1 MNYVFITYYY
11 PPDYGAGSFRASAF
25 VKKLSKKIRSTDNL
39 HIISTIPNRYHYNL
53 KFKKYSKIKN
63 IHFHRIEINNHKE
76 KIFKK
81 TIAGIIYFFKSLYL
95 LFRLKPNI
103 IISSSA
109 RLVSGLIAFVY
120 CQFFKCKY
128 FLDIRDMFSVLMQ
141 EMYSKN
147 IFIKLIFK
155 ITNFFENKVLL
166 HSISVNFVSPGFKYF
181 LKMKLKN
188 KTFFTNGYDEN
199 YLNLLKKIKYKK
211 FKKNTVTYAGNI
223 GAGQSIEK
231 FLPKLAKID
240 NKINYK
246 IIGNGGKLFE
256 LREKIKKCRVK
267 NVDLIKPIKREKVIK
282 ALVSSDILL
291 ISLSSYN
298 SLKYVIPSKIFE
310 YILYKKPI
318 IANFKGF
325 IKNYSKKNFDNIFF
339 FDGPKECYE
348 KIKIIIKNKRKLK
361 YKKNY
366 KIFSRDQIMDK
377 YTDHIIR
384 LVKKNV

>member
-1 MNYVFITYYY
+1 M
-11 PPDYGAGSFRASAF
+11 
-25 VKKLSKKIRSTDNL
+25 
-39 HIISTIPNRYHYNL
+39 
-53 KFKKYSKIKN
+53 
-63 IHFHRIEINNHKE
+63 
-76 KIFKK
+76 
-81 TIAGIIYFFKSLYL
+81 
-95 LFRLKPNI
+95 
-103 IISSSA
+103 
-109 RLVSGLIAFVY
+109 
-120 CQFFKCKY
+120 
-128 FLDIRDMFSVLMQ
+128 
-141 EMYSKN
+141 
-147 IFIKLIFK
+147 
-155 ITNFFENKVLL
+155 
-166 HSISVNFVSPGFKYF
+166 
-181 LKMKLKN
+181 
-188 KTFFTNGYDEN
+188 
-199 YLNLLKKIKYKK
+199 
-211 FKKNTVTYAGNI
+211 
-223 GAGQSIEK
+223 
-231 FLPKLAKID
+231 AKID

-256 LREKIKKCRVK
+256 LREKIKKCRIK

-291 ISLSSYN
+291 ISLSSHH

-339 FDGPKECYE
+339 FDGSEECYE

-377 YTDHIIR
+377 YTDHIMR

>member
-11 PPDYGAGSFRASAF
+11 PPDYGAGSFRAAAF
-25 VKKLSKKIRSTDNL
+25 VKTFSKKIRSTDNL
-39 HIISTIPNRYHYNL
+39 HVITSIPNRYNYNSKL
-53 KFKKYSKIKN
+53 KKYSKIKN
-63 IHFHRIEINNHKE
+63 IHFHRVEINNHKE
-76 KIFKK
+76 NVFKK
-81 TIAGIIYFFKSLYL
+81 TIAGLIYFFKSLYL
-95 LFRLKPNI
+95 LMRLKPNI

-128 FLDIRDMFSVLMQ
+128 FLDIRDMFSALMK

-147 IFIKLIFK
+147 IFIMLILK

-166 HSISVNFVSPGFKYF
+166 NSISVNLVSPGFKHL
-181 LKMKLKN
+181 LKIKLKN

-199 YLNLLKKIKYKK
+199 YLNLLKNIKYKK
-211 FKKNTVTYAGNI
+211 FKRNTVTYAGNI

-246 IIGNGGKLFE
+246 IIGNGGKFLE
-256 LREKIKKCRVK
+256 LKKKLKKSRVK
-267 NVDLIKPIKREKVIK
+267 NVDLIKPIKRKKVIK
-282 ALVSSDILL
+282 ALISSDILL
-291 ISLSSYN
+291 ISLSSYH

-339 FDGPKECYE
+339 FDGSEECYK
-348 KIKIIIKNKRKLK
+348 KIKIIIKNKKKLK
-361 YKKNY
+361 YKTNY
-366 KIFSRDQIMDK
+366 NIFSRDQIMDR
-377 YTDHIIR
+377 YANHIIR

>member
-11 PPDYGAGSFRASAF
+11 PPDYGAGSFRAAAF
-25 VKKLSKKIRSTDNL
+25 VKIFSKKIRSTDNL
-39 HIISTIPNRYHYNL
+39 HIITSIPNRYNFNS
-53 KFKKYSKIKN
+53 KIKKYSKNKN

-76 KIFKK
+76 QILKK
-81 TIAGIIYFFKSLYL
+81 TIAGLIYFFKSLYL

-120 CQFFKCKY
+120 CKFFKCKY
-128 FLDIRDMFSVLMQ
+128 FIDVRDMFSALMQ
-141 EMYSKN
+141 EMYRKN
-147 IFIKLIFK
+147 IFIMLILK

-166 HSISVNFVSPGFKYF
+166 NSISVNFVSPGFKNL
-181 LKMKLKN
+181 LKIKLKN

-199 YLNLLKKIKYKK
+199 YFNLLKKIKCKK

-246 IIGNGGKLFE
+246 IIGNGGKFFE
-256 LREKIKKCRVK
+256 LKKKIQKNRVK
-267 NVDLIKPIKREKVIK
+267 NVDLVKPIKREKVIK
-282 ALVSSDILL
+282 ALFSSEILL
-291 ISLSSYN
+291 ISLSSYR

-339 FDGPKECYE
+339 FDGYKECYQ
-348 KIKIIIKNKRKLK
+348 KIKMIIKNKNKLK
-361 YKKNY
+361 YKKKY
-366 KIFSRDQIMDK
+366 KIFSRDQIMDR
-377 YTDHIIR
+377 YTNHILKLI
-384 LVKKNV
+384 KKNV